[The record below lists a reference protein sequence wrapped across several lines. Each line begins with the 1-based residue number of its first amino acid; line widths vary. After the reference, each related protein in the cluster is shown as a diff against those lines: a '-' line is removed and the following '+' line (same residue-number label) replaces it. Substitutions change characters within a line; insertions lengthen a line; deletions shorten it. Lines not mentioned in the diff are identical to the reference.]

1 MAAFIDRL
9 LPSSNATSA
18 DVDRLFSGAEPSTS
32 NATERV
38 PGALAAGTLDEPITT
53 TILRDLRRI
62 YSNLVMVVVPI
73 ELAKYVDHGVD
84 DGLGGDGDGREL
96 APASPTA
103 RQAARRNQALKNW
116 DLWGP
121 MFFTLGLA
129 IPLSIGTS
137 KPSST
142 FSLVFGLISIGACVL
157 TVNVVLLGGS
167 IGIFQS
173 LCLLGYCLA
182 PLNVAAIL
190 FLFVHNPVVRW
201 IVMPLTVL
209 WSSWAAVPFVS
220 GAVAKDKR
228 VLAIYPLV
236 LLYSVIGWLALIK

>member
-9 LPSSNATSA
+9 LPDRNTTAA
-18 DVDRLFSGAEPSTS
+18 DVDRLFAGAEPSTS
-32 NATERV
+32 NATAGA
-38 PGALAAGTLDEPITT
+38 PGARSAGTLDEPITA

-62 YSNLVMVVVPI
+62 YSNLVMVIAPI
-73 ELAKYVDHGVD
+73 EFAKYVDHGVD
-84 DGLGGDGDGREL
+84 DDLRGDESEVS
-96 APASPTA
+96 SPTA

-121 MFFTLGLA
+121 MIFTIGLA

-142 FSLVFGLISIGACVL
+142 FSLVFGLISVGACVL

-220 GAVAKDKR
+220 GAVQQDKR

>member
-1 MAAFIDRL
+1 MAAFVDRL
-9 LPSSNATSA
+9 LPSRDTAEA
-18 DVDRLFSGAEPSTS
+18 VDRLFAGEPSTS
-32 NATERV
+32 NATVGV
-38 PGALAAGTLDEPITT
+38 PTTATSSTLDESISVTV
-53 TILRDLRRI
+53 LRDLRRI
-62 YSNLVMVVVPI
+62 YSNLVMVIVPF
-73 ELAKYVDHGVD
+73 EFAKYVDHGVD
-84 DGLGGDGDGREL
+84 DGLAWDAGEL
-96 APASPTA
+96 ASARSPTA
-103 RQAARRNQALKNW
+103 RQTARRNQALKNW

-121 MFFTLGLA
+121 MLFTLGLA

-142 FSLVFGLISIGACVL
+142 FSLVFGLISVGACVL
-157 TVNVVLLGGS
+157 TVNVVLLGGT

-182 PLNVAAIL
+182 PLNLAAIL
-190 FLFVHNPVVRW
+190 FLFVQNPVVRW

-220 GAVAKDKR
+220 GAVAKDKK

>member
-1 MAAFIDRL
+1 
-9 LPSSNATSA
+9 
-18 DVDRLFSGAEPSTS
+18 
-32 NATERV
+32 
-38 PGALAAGTLDEPITT
+38 
-53 TILRDLRRI
+53 
-62 YSNLVMVVVPI
+62 
-73 ELAKYVDHGVD
+73 
-84 DGLGGDGDGREL
+84 
-96 APASPTA
+96 
-103 RQAARRNQALKNW
+103 
-116 DLWGP
+116 
-121 MFFTLGLA
+121 
-129 IPLSIGTS
+129 
-137 KPSST
+137 
-142 FSLVFGLISIGACVL
+142 
-157 TVNVVLLGGS
+157 VNVVLLGGS

-220 GAVAKDKR
+220 GAVQQDKR